1 MAFAASLSGDY
12 YQWSATGP
20 PPSAPAAAGGV
31 AEDLAQPQPSTDA
44 APAGRLTDRLNGKLG
59 ELRAAGYSI
68 LWIAAPLAD
77 LTTLILEGGDQAI
90 LMDPDP
96 ERDVAWYGGCHIRHS
111 VDPDVRVFL
120 EGEVEG
126 EMSCHV
132 V

>member
-1 MAFAASLSGDY
+1 MAFAAPFSSGDY
-12 YQWSATGP
+12 HQWSATGP
-20 PPSAPAAAGGV
+20 PPTASPAAAEV
-31 AEDLAQPQPSTDA
+31 AADV

-59 ELRAAGYSI
+59 ELRTAGYSI
-68 LWIAAPLAD
+68 LWITAPLAD

-96 ERDVAWYGGCHIRHS
+96 ERDVAWYGGCRIRHS
-111 VDPDVRVFL
+111 AYPGVRVFL

-126 EMSCHV
+126 QISCHV